1 MRKTITYGKL
11 LAALG
16 TAAALFL
23 FASCSKVETVESVNA
38 GEPVP
43 MLFSSYTPKP
53 VSKVDSGSF
62 VDGTSLPD
70 NSSFGVFAFYQEGD
84 VEGGVTAAW
93 AGGSWSPNFMFDE
106 EVEYDGTDYTYAPER
121 YWPSNVENTISF
133 WAYYPYTAYRT
144 DNTNPLKF
152 YESDGTTDYSSSS
165 TGLPVVKYKV
175 PDNPDDQYDILFD
188 SFDNIDKTYLNCTP
202 THGVVPLTFK
212 HALSWVEFQIIE
224 GTGAKINSMEITDL
238 YWSGTCA
245 DPSSISWTD
254 LDDLD
259 DYSISNVDLLTSTI
273 CSMLMIPQELN
284 LTGQEPK
291 LTINYDITFASS
303 DPGHPDP
310 IVYKNNSGSVY
321 LKDAKNYADTDYIG
335 VYSWQ
340 PGYHYTYKIRAGFE
354 RIEFEEVVVSAD
366 DWSVGN
372 DNISVPE

>member
-1 MRKTITYGKL
+1 MRKTVTYGKL
-11 LAALG
+11 LAVLG
-16 TAAALFL
+16 TAAALL
-23 FASCSKVETVESVNA
+23 LLASCSKVEVVESVNA

-43 MLFSSYTPKP
+43 MLFSTYTPKP

-70 NSSFGVFAFYQEGD
+70 NSSFGVFAFYQEGVID
-84 VEGGVTAAW
+84 SGVPA
-93 AGGSWSPNFMFDE
+93 SWNATRTPNFMFDQ

-121 YWPSNVENTISF
+121 YWPSNEENTISF

-165 TGLPVVKYKV
+165 TGLPVVKYTV
-175 PDNPDDQYDILFD
+175 PSDPDDQYDILFD
-188 SFDNIDKTYLNCTP
+188 TFDNTDKTYLNCTP

-259 DYSISNVDLLTSTI
+259 DYSIADVVVSSSTI

-303 DPGHPDP
+303 DPNHPDP
-310 IVYKNNSGSVY
+310 IVYKNNTGSVY
-321 LKDAKNYADTDYIG
+321 LKDAKNYTGTDDIG
-335 VYSWQ
+335 VYVWQ

-354 RIEFEEVVVSAD
+354 RIEFEEVVVSTD

-372 DNISVPE
+372 VNISVPE